1 MAVVGVC
8 ARTAGK
14 ALLVEGGVRVCSLPG
29 QGGSEGMTGGLE
41 GDDVVTNVG
50 CCLSCSSIR
59 GQRWGP
65 DAVERVSLCS
75 CIFMAV

>member
-1 MAVVGVC
+1 
-8 ARTAGK
+8 
-14 ALLVEGGVRVCSLPG
+14 
-29 QGGSEGMTGGLE
+29 MTGGLE

-65 DAVERVSLCS
+65 
-75 CIFMAV
+75 